1 MTVVLTGATL
11 TLEEVLDVARG
22 DVGVE
27 LEAAALERME
37 RARAVAEGA
46 LAAGELVYGLS
57 TGVGVRK
64 RAQVGAAQQG
74 DFNTR
79 LILNHLVGQGEQA
92 PDEVVRATLL
102 VLANGFA
109 RGAGLAGPRL
119 AQRVVA
125 ALNERRQLRIRVL
138 GSVGQADLAQLADL
152 ARDLLGDEG
161 RLEAGEGLALL
172 SSNAFATGFAAL
184 AVADLE
190 RLLQAA
196 LVAGALDLEAFA
208 ANLSS
213 INPAI
218 ARERPYPGLA
228 ATLKEL
234 GELLAGS
241 ELFEPGAARN
251 LQDPLT
257 FRCLPQVHGAA
268 LDALAFARTQLEVE
282 LNAAQGNPLVDV
294 EGGQILSVGNFDSL
308 PLATALDLL
317 RIALAPLLTSANER
331 MVKLLQAPLSG
342 LPEGLSPR
350 AGSSEDSLSEY
361 GPAGQ
366 ALTAEA
372 RLLAQPVSYEL
383 ASSAHAEGIEDRMTM
398 APLAARRLAEMVSLG
413 ERIVT
418 IELLVACQA
427 IDLRQHRLGEGTRR
441 AHALVRE
448 CVEFKNE
455 EHPIPPTLEPLRELV
470 RSGTLEPTILSAPPD
485 SPATVSTAPTP
496 ATAR

>member
-1 MTVVLTGATL
+1 MTVVLTGTTL
-11 TLEEVLDVARG
+11 TLEQVLEVARAG
-22 DVGVE
+22 AEVE
-27 LEAAALERME
+27 LEPAALERMR
-37 RARAVAEGA
+37 RAREVAERA
-46 LAAGELVYGLS
+46 LAAGEAVYGLS

-64 RAQVGAAQQG
+64 RAQVGVSEQG

-79 LILNHLVGQGEQA
+79 LIQNHLVGQGDEA
-92 PDEVVRATLL
+92 ADEVVRATLL

-119 AQRVVA
+119 AQRVVD
-125 ALNERRQLRIRVL
+125 ALNERRRLRVRLL
-138 GSVGQADLAQLADL
+138 GSLGSADLAPLADL
-152 ARDLLGDEG
+152 ARDLLGDDDG
-161 RLEAGEGLALL
+161 LEAGEGLALL

-190 RLLQAA
+190 RLLATA

-208 ANLSS
+208 ANLSVVH
-213 INPAI
+213 PAI

-228 ATLKEL
+228 ATLTEL

-241 ELFEPGAARN
+241 GLYEPGAARN

-268 LDALAFARTQLEVE
+268 VDALAFARTQLELE
-282 LNAAQGNPLVDV
+282 LNSAQGNPLVDV
-294 EGGQILSVGNFDSL
+294 DGEQILAVGNFDPL

-317 RIALAPLLTSANER
+317 RIALAPVLTSANER

-350 AGSSEDSLSEY
+350 AGSAEDSLSEY

-427 IDLRQHRLGEGTRR
+427 IDLREHRLGDGTSR
-441 AHALVRE
+441 AHELVRE
-448 CVEFKNE
+448 RVQFKRE
-455 EHPIPPTLEPLRELV
+455 EDPIPPTLEPLRELV
-470 RSGTLEPTILSAPPD
+470 RSGLLAPGSLTTEPAP
-485 SPATVSTAPTP
+485 AVH
-496 ATAR
+496 